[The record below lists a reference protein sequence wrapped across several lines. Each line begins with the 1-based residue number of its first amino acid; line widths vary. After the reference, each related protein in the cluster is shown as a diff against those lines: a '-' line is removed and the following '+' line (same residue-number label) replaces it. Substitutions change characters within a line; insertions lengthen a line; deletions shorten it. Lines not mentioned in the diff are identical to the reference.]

1 MNPVDVTVIA
11 VDDEEVSVAVS
22 ETVIV
27 YSSSAFLKNE
37 REKKTEVVTDA
48 HSKTTKPKRVV
59 PSQAAAMGDM
69 HTFHNERREL
79 EMLHQHRIENGGD
92 ETDGETKQ
100 PNMHLA
106 NKKSEMVSQAPPKG
120 MPKRRGKKG
129 KDHTININSD
139 DEDNDLKRDFVA
151 GQSFTRKKQPTMP
164 LPSLNPA
171 STMFSL
177 ASIAWLSLIDR
188 IHIDRH
194 TRSITT
200 ADTFVNHGAYHQR
213 RHAERGGVGTSDQLR
228 IDKHDEQETVM
239 RSFLST
245 HDG

>member
-11 VDDEEVSVAVS
+11 VDDEELSLS
-22 ETVIV
+22 E
-27 YSSSAFLKNE
+27 E
-37 REKKTEVVTDA
+37 RAREKTEVVTDA

-79 EMLHQHRIENGGD
+79 EIVNQVHQHRIENGGD

-129 KDHTININSD
+129 RTT
-139 DEDNDLKRDFVA
+139 
-151 GQSFTRKKQPTMP
+151 QSTSTLMTKTMISNETSW
-164 LPSLNPA
+164 LVSRSQGRSSQQCLYHHSTQRAQCSRWPA
-171 STMFSL
+171 SLGYLS
-177 ASIAWLSLIDR
+177 SIASHSLD
-188 IHIDRH
+188 HH
-194 TRSITT
+194 

-213 RHAERGGVGTSDQLR
+213 RHAERGGVGTSSAQNR
-228 IDKHDEQETVM
+228 QA
-239 RSFLST
+239 
-245 HDG
+245 